1 MDVTALLSVWVG
13 VLGELEIDLGWPA
26 SFSKGLGTSVRG
38 GPVW

>member
-26 SFSKGLGTSVRG
+26 SFSKGRGTSVRG